1 MKKIYSK
8 PVADIIIAEF
18 TLLNTD
24 GSGLKNAREA
34 TANENTTFEEEI
46 QIQGNRTNLWED

>member
-8 PVADIIIAEF
+8 PVSEIIITEF
-18 TLLNTD
+18 KLLDTD
-24 GSGLKNAREA
+24 RSGYKNAREA